1 MYAGFFSFD
10 KFSLLFFVFY
20 FFFRL
25 SKNILQTYDV
35 MVAVVVVVK
44 NPFFSLGSTTLSIL
58 FRNVFVH
65 FILNEMKKFYCLE
78 NGITF
83 CESNSYIHFLMV
95 CVCWKKKFFFFAL
108 KINTRQ
114 NDGGGTHFYFI
125 SGNIFPISI
134 FFGSRFFFLN
144 TLLRI
149 KYLKDLVVAVVEWF
163 RLLHRWKKNVNIPPY
178 KMNLNTEKK
187 FEKNW
192 KIISSLILLAI
203 FFRGLISVLYSQFD
217 NEVFHHYPEFIFI
230 SVVHFFFLSMAFY
243 YHFILLSE
251 KWLWRWWF

>member
-1 MYAGFFSFD
+1 
-10 KFSLLFFVFY
+10 
-20 FFFRL
+20 
-25 SKNILQTYDV
+25 
-35 MVAVVVVVK
+35 
-44 NPFFSLGSTTLSIL
+44 
-58 FRNVFVH
+58 
-65 FILNEMKKFYCLE
+65 MKKFYCLE

-230 SVVHFFFLSMAFY
+230 SVVHFFFLVYGF
-243 YHFILLSE
+243 LLSLYFAIR
-251 KWLWRWWF
+251 KMAMAMVILILDLCVCVFQIQILVCIWHNKFFFYKKKSG